1 LDHPVDQAGIAKPN
15 FTFSSLF
22 SPFYTFSSLNL
33 QPIQTLN
40 QKNNPKQPLRKGE
53 DPSFLAIETRLK
65 KCDV

>member
-40 QKNNPKQPLRKGE
+40 QKSNLKNALQNKGE
-53 DPSFLAIETRLK
+53 DYYLQLNALA
-65 KCDV
+65 